1 MDTFLN
7 GLRNRGLDH
16 YPSNGRRIWYLA
28 LAVIATITL
37 YYESYTLASVAPLVQ
52 ASFHLSLANYV
63 YALVLGNVLGAV
75 TAILGS
81 FSDRVGRA
89 NLIVYGLLVTAVCT
103 LAISFANS
111 LWPFLILYWVLGFI
125 EGIILTVTPAMVRD
139 FSPRLGRAAAMGFWT
154 VGPVGGSVLATFVAS
169 QTLPTYHNAW
179 GSQYVISGIVGLVI
193 FVVCFLSLRE
203 LSPGLRDQIMNSM
216 HEKALIEARAS
227 GVDVENA
234 IKHPWR
240 QMLRPNLI
248 VSSLGISLFL
258 LIYFA
263 AVGFFVIYLSTIF
276 KFSVA
281 QANGMVSI
289 FWAVNVLSAIGI
301 GFVSDAAM
309 VRKPFMVIG
318 TIALIIVSLLFIS
331 RIGQPTSAGLMTV
344 LLVLIGICLSI
355 SYVTWMAGYTE
366 TVEDINPALVATGLA
381 VWGFILRWVV
391 VISTLALPIVVGAGQ
406 GWGTWW
412 WVCIAGQV
420 VFLPTIIA
428 TAGYWNP
435 ARARAE
441 AREREQREQ
450 NENLNVQPNAG

>member
-1 MDTFLN
+1 MDIFRS
-7 GLRNRGLDH
+7 GLWNRGLVH

-37 YYESYTLASVAPLVQ
+37 YYESYTLSSVAPLVQ

-63 YALVLGNVLGAV
+63 YALVLGNILGAI

-81 FSDRVGRA
+81 FSDRVGRG
-89 NLIVYGLLVTAVCT
+89 NLIVFGLLATAICT
-103 LAISFANS
+103 LAISVANS
-111 LWPFLILYWVLGFI
+111 LWPFLILYWVLGFV
-125 EGIILTVTPAMVRD
+125 EGIILTVTPALVRD

-154 VGPVGGSVLATFVAS
+154 VGPVGGSVLATFVAN
-169 QTLPTYHNAW
+169 QTLPVYHTW
-179 GSQYVISGIVGLVI
+179 GSQYVISGITGVVI
-193 FVVCFLSLRE
+193 FLVCLVGLRE

-216 HEKALIEARAS
+216 QEKALVERRAS
-227 GVDVENA
+227 DVDVESA
-234 IKHPWR
+234 VQHPWR
-240 QMLRPNLI
+240 QMLRPRLI
-248 VSSLGISLFL
+248 FSSLGISLFL

-263 AVGFFVIYLSTIF
+263 AVGFFVIYLSTVF

-289 FWAVNVLSAIGI
+289 FWAVNVLSAIAI

-331 RIGQPTSAGLMTV
+331 RIGQPTSAGLMTI

-355 SYVTWMAGYTE
+355 SYVTWMAAYTE
-366 TVEDINPALVATGLA
+366 TVEDINPALVATGIA
-381 VWGFILRWVV
+381 VWGSILRWVV
-391 VISTLALPIVVGAGQ
+391 VISTLALPIVVGNTGS

-412 WVCIAGQV
+412 WVCIAGQII
-420 VFLPTIIA
+420 FLPTILA
-428 TAGYWNP
+428 TAGHWNP

-441 AREREQREQ
+441 ARARERA
-450 NENLNVQPNAG
+450 ENLNVQPNVG

>member
-1 MDTFLN
+1 MDTFLK
-7 GLRNRGLDH
+7 GLWNRGLDH
-16 YPSNGRRIWYLA
+16 YPSNGPRIWYLA
-28 LAVIATITL
+28 LAVVATITL

-63 YALVLGNVLGAV
+63 YALVLGNVLGAI
-75 TAILGS
+75 TALAGS
-81 FSDRVGRA
+81 LSDRVGRG
-89 NLIVYGLLVTAVCT
+89 NLIVYGLLVTAICT
-103 LAISFANS
+103 LAISVANS
-111 LWPFLILYWVLGFI
+111 LWPFLILYWVLGFV

-139 FSPRLGRAAAMGFWT
+139 FSPRLGRGAAMGFWT
-154 VGPVGGSVLATFVAS
+154 IGPVGGSVLATFVAS
-169 QTLPTYHNAW
+169 QTLPLYHNAW

-193 FVVCFLSLRE
+193 FVICLVSLRE

-216 HEKALIEARAS
+216 KEKALIEARARDI
-227 GVDVENA
+227 DVESA
-234 IKHPWR
+234 LKHPWR
-240 QMLRPNLI
+240 QMLRPRVI
-248 VSSLGISLFL
+248 FSSLGISLFL

-263 AVGFFVIYLSTIF
+263 AVGFFVIYLNGIF

-281 QANGMVSI
+281 EANGMVSI
-289 FWAVNVLSAIGI
+289 FWAVNVLSAIAI

-318 TIALIIVSLLFIS
+318 TIALIIVSILFLS
-331 RIGQPTSAGLMTV
+331 RIGQPTSAALMTV

-366 TVEDINPALVATGLA
+366 TIEDINPALVATGLS
-381 VWGFILRWVV
+381 VWGFILRWIV
-391 VISTLALPIVVGAGQ
+391 VISTLALPIVVGVGQ

-420 VFLPTIIA
+420 LFLPTII
-428 TAGYWNP
+428 TAAGHWNP

-441 AREREQREQ
+441 AHAREAAEAAEA
-450 NENLNVQPNAG
+450 ESLSVQPG

>member
-7 GLRNRGLDH
+7 GFWNRGLDH
-16 YPSNGRRIWYLA
+16 YPTNGRRIWYLA

-37 YYESYTLASVAPLVQ
+37 YYESYTLSSVAPLVQ

-63 YALVLGNVLGAV
+63 YALVLGNILGAI

-89 NLIVYGLLVTAVCT
+89 NLIVYGLLVTAICT
-103 LAISFANS
+103 LAISVANS
-111 LWPFLILYWVLGFI
+111 LWPFLILYWVLGFV

-154 VGPVGGSVLATFVAS
+154 VGPVGGSVLATFVAN
-169 QTLPTYHNAW
+169 QTLPIYHNAW
-179 GSQYVISGIVGLVI
+179 GSQYVISGIVGVVI
-193 FVVCFLSLRE
+193 FLVCLVGLRE

-216 HEKALIEARAS
+216 QEKTLVEARAS
-227 GVDVENA
+227 GVDVESA
-234 IKHPWR
+234 VQHPWR
-240 QMLRPNLI
+240 QMLRPRLFF
-248 VSSLGISLFL
+248 SSLGISLFL

-263 AVGFFVIYLSTIF
+263 AVGFFVIYLNTIF

-289 FWAVNVLSAIGI
+289 FWAVNVLSAIAI

-318 TIALIIVSLLFIS
+318 TIALIIVSVLFIS

-355 SYVTWMAGYTE
+355 SYVTWMAAYTE

-381 VWGFILRWVV
+381 VWGSILRWVV

-412 WVCIAGQV
+412 WVCIAGQI
-420 VFLPTIIA
+420 VFLPTILA
-428 TAGYWNP
+428 TAGHWNP
-435 ARARAE
+435 ARARAD
-441 AREREQREQ
+441 AREREQAEK
-450 NENLNVQPNAG
+450 LNVQPNVG